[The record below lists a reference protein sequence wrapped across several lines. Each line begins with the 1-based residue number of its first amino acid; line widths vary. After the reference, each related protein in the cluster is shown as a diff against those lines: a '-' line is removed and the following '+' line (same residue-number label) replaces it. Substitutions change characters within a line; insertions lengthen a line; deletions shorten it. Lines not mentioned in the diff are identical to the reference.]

1 MFPSRLWFFIFSVV
15 EDERAKMEN
24 LAGTGKAR
32 RKSDSAIIRRC
43 PWCRNSASLIALK
56 LICGA
61 VNPESVQG
69 FDVLTVL
76 TLRIEVF
83 VPRSIHP
90 IPLLPLNTFV
100 KPRDTGKRGASNLPP
115 LILWWRKMQN
125 SPRDRILTDCVTIN
139 GARLEDVLPT
149 QARAFTVSAQKTDTS
164 LEKTNRPGWIEVMSE
179 ISPKTGGNG
188 VSGQFAELIGCLMMR
203 YKSKRIS

>member
-15 EDERAKMEN
+15 EDERAKMEI

-61 VNPESVQG
+61 INPKSVQG

-83 VPRSIHP
+83 VPRSVHAIL
-90 IPLLPLNTFV
+90 LLPLNIFV
-100 KPRDTGKRGASNLPP
+100 KPHNTGKRLRGASNLPP

-149 QARAFTVSAQKTDTS
+149 QARRVHCQCTKSWH
-164 LEKTNRPGWIEVMSE
+164 E
-179 ISPKTGGNG
+179 
-188 VSGQFAELIGCLMMR
+188 SGENKQARLNWG
-203 YKSKRIS
+203 

>member
-15 EDERAKMEN
+15 EDERTKMEN

-61 VNPESVQG
+61 INPDSVQG
-69 FDVLTVL
+69 FDVFTVL
-76 TLRIEVF
+76 TLRMEVF

-90 IPLLPLNTFV
+90 ILLLPLNILV
-100 KPRDTGKRGASNLPP
+100 KPRDTGKRLRRASNLPP
-115 LILWWRKMQN
+115 FILWWRKMQN

-149 QARAFTVSAQKTDTS
+149 QARRVHCQCTKHWHESGENKQAQ
-164 LEKTNRPGWIEVMSE
+164 LNWG
-179 ISPKTGGNG
+179 
-188 VSGQFAELIGCLMMR
+188 
-203 YKSKRIS
+203 